1 MIGIRFLV
9 LGKNECPTTYN
20 LQPSTYNLFKM
31 NNNLIQYIY
40 GIADNSLIL
49 GQRLGELCGHGPSL
63 ETDIAMTNISL
74 DLFGQVRSYFQYAAK
89 LIGGD
94 ATEDTIAFLRKE
106 REYKN
111 VLLVEQ
117 PNQDFASS
125 IARQFL
131 FDVYHLLVLE
141 ELQNSKDETLSA
153 IAKKSIKEVSYHT
166 RFSSDWI
173 RRLGDGTEESHNRI
187 QTAINDLWIFTDELF
202 HQTDADKAMVTE
214 GIGVDVTL
222 LKANYFKKVNEIL
235 EEATLQI
242 PTIEYFQKGGK
253 QGIHSEH
260 MGYLLAQ
267 MQYMQLAYPNM
278 NW

>member
-1 MIGIRFLV
+1 
-9 LGKNECPTTYN
+9 
-20 LQPSTYNLFKM
+20 M

-74 DLFGQVRSYFQYAAK
+74 DLLGQVRSYYQYVAK
-89 LIGGD
+89 LIGND

-117 PNQDFASS
+117 PNQDFAYS
-125 IARQFL
+125 ISRQFL
-131 FDVYHLLVLE
+131 FDIFHLLLLE
-141 ELQNSKDETLSA
+141 QLQNSSDATLSA

-173 RRLGDGTEESHNRI
+173 RRLGDGTDESHNRI
-187 QTAINDLWIFTDELF
+187 QEAINHLWVFTDELF
-202 HQTDADKAMVTE
+202 HQTDADKSMVSEKT
-214 GIGVDVTL
+214 GVDVTQ
-222 LKANYFKKVNEIL
+222 LKEVFYYKVSAIL
-235 EEATLQI
+235 EDSTLKT
-242 PTIEYFQKGGK
+242 PNIEYFQKGGK

-260 MGYLLAQ
+260 MGYLLADL
-267 MQYMQLAYPNM
+267 QYMQRTYPNM